1 MARLNLLNKTLA
13 ILLFTP
19 LWVGAGEL
27 QVELD
32 AATLDLGGMSTSSSI
47 GFSVQCFVGA
57 SSVPKKIQN
66 NCGNFLLNLSSLND
80 YELIH
85 DSYLGYSINYNA
97 TIITP
102 GILSS
107 NQKTYT
113 SQILVVPASFPVSQR
128 AGTYTDSLT
137 LTVSDNN

>member
-1 MARLNLLNKTLA
+1 MASLHLLKKTLTM
-13 ILLFTP
+13 LLFAP

-27 QVELD
+27 HVELD
-32 AATLDLGGMSTSSSI
+32 AANLDLGSMNTSSSI
-47 GFSVQCFVGA
+47 GFSVQCFVGGNA
-57 SSVPKKIQN
+57 RNIQN
-66 NCGNFLLNLSSLND
+66 QCGNFLLNLSSLND
-80 YELIH
+80 YKLSHNIYPGH
-85 DSYLGYSINYNA
+85 SINYNS

-102 GILSS
+102 GTLSS
-107 NQKTYT
+107 NQKAYT